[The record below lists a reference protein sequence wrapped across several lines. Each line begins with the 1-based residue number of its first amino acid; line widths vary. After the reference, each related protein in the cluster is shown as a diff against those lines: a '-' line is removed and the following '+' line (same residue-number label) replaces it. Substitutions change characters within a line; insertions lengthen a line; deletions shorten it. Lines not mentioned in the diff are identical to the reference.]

1 MKRALN
7 LKERALYAPL
17 AKLTTLAIDSESV
30 TIPDKYVVFTKI
42 TDADEKLVNPTDEP
56 GVKMVRALQEGGE

>member
-17 AKLTTLAIDSESV
+17 AKLSTLAVDSESV
-30 TIPDKYVVFTKI
+30 TIPDNYVVFTKI

-56 GVKMVRALQEGGE
+56 GV